1 MASVPKTGN
10 GPHVPAAA
18 PGIAQSRPVR
28 ALRWVMEIAT
38 VAMIAI
44 YAILILLQVFFRY
57 ALNSSLTWSEEL
69 VMFILLWSVMIGSA
83 IATDRGAHI
92 ALNPLDPHLSPR
104 WRRIRAIAADA
115 CTVSFCGILLYYGVI
130 LMIRTQMMTSPA
142 AGIPMMYVYAAMP
155 VGAALIIVLS
165 IVHAIAGTVHRSS
178 EIDELT

>member
-1 MASVPKTGN
+1 MASDPTSVN
-10 GPHVPAAA
+10 GPPTPAVP
-18 PGIAQSRPVR
+18 PSIAQSAPVR
-28 ALRWVMEIAT
+28 ALRRVMEIAT

-44 YAILILLQVFFRY
+44 YAVLILLQVFFRY

-69 VMFILLWSVMIGSA
+69 VMYILLWSVMVGSA

-92 ALNPLDPHLSPR
+92 ALNPLDAHLSPR

-115 CTVSFCGILLYYGVI
+115 CTISFCGILVYYGAV
-130 LMIRTQMMTSPA
+130 LVVRTQMMTSPA

-155 VGAALIIVLS
+155 VGAVLIIILS
-165 IVHAIAGTVHRSS
+165 VVHAIAGTVHRST